1 MRDISGDIMDK
12 TGRQYEESHPWLRF
26 ELDLR
31 GVDYRLWM
39 LLGEARSKC
48 EHIASVPLRPDVAQE
63 LHSLYMAKGAF
74 ATTAIEGNTLTEEQ
88 VREHLAGKLKLPPSK
103 EYLAREIDNII
114 EVFNLVTARCAAGN
128 GRLSPEIIGD
138 YNARVL
144 QNLELDEGVVPG
156 EVRGHSV
163 VVMRYRGA
171 PAQDCPYLLERLCE
185 WLDNLQKQGEGEDR
199 VMFAILSAIL
209 AHLYLAWIHPFG
221 DGNGRTARLLEFQI
235 LMSSGIPQPATHL
248 LSNHYNATRAE
259 YYRQL
264 DYASKS
270 GGDVSKFIEYALKGF
285 VEGLRDQLEVIRQQ
299 QWDIAWRDFIFRTFK
314 DKHLSSAAD
323 DRRRELALA
332 LSASNEPV
340 MLGKIWMLSPR
351 MAQAYTTKHERTIQR
366 DLDALIALELVI
378 RTPQGYAANRDKI
391 LQFLPLK
398 CD

>member
-1 MRDISGDIMDK
+1 MGDEMAE
-12 TGRQYEESHPWLRF
+12 TTREYQRTHPWISF
-26 ELDLR
+26 QLDMQKV
-31 GVDYRLWM
+31 GYRLWM

-48 EHIASVPLRPDVAQE
+48 EHIAGVPLRPDVAEE

-114 EVFNLVTARCAAGN
+114 EVFNLIAARCAAGN
-128 GRLSPEIIGD
+128 AALTPEIIAD

-144 QNLELDEGVVPG
+144 RDLELDEDVVPG
-156 EVRGHSV
+156 EVRAHSV
-163 VVMRYRGA
+163 LVMRYRGA
-171 PAQDCPYLLERLCE
+171 PAPDCPYLLERLCE
-185 WLDNLQKQGEGEDR
+185 WLDALQKQGGGEDR
-199 VMFAILSAIL
+199 VMFGILSAIL

-221 DGNGRTARLLEFQI
+221 DGSGRTARLLEFQI
-235 LMSSGIPQPATHL
+235 LMASGLPQPATHL

-285 VEGLRDQLEVIRQQ
+285 VEGLRDQLETIRQQ

-314 DKHLSSAAD
+314 ERHLSNAGD

-332 LSASNEPV
+332 LSAASAPV
-340 MLGKIWMLSPR
+340 PLGKIWMLSPR
-351 MAQAYTTKHERTIQR
+351 MAQAYTAKHERTVQR
-366 DLDALIALELVI
+366 DLDVLIALELVI